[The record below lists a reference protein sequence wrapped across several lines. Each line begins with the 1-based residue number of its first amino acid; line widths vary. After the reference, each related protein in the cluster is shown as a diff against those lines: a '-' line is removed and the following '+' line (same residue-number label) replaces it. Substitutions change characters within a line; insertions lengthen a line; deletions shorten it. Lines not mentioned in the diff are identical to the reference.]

1 MTKNEYKDLL
11 IKTSEAGHFPAM
23 GRVNNG
29 VTCMYLT
36 PEGRKCAIGILLP
49 DGHDAQKA
57 RVSAAFLFDDYPDLK
72 QFIPDGMTVYDLV
85 RVQLLHDDIALW
97 REKWDHNG
105 FVNRIQEY
113 FK

>member
-1 MTKNEYKDLL
+1 MTKDEYKDLL

-72 QFIPDGMTVYDLV
+72 QFIPEGMMVRDLLNIQQV
-85 RVQLLHDDIALW
+85 HDHVALM
-97 REKWDHNG
+97 RKEWDHNE
-105 FVNRIQEY
+105 FVNRIQHY
-113 FK
+113 FN